1 MRLLIK
7 RDISS
12 NGFPSPEQLEVGELV
27 MNSKTGKLYS
37 KLIDGSI
44 IEWIGQKICFEPMP
58 VIAFSYKNQA
68 VSNIE
73 NFCCAGDLLSAVV
86 TNLKSG
92 AVEYSYA
99 FVELT
104 QNSTTNLVSIGQPK
118 YENYQETQNDNT
130 ITLRKATIPLNISVN
145 PETYNN
151 ISIFKFSVLDSNNSV
166 LTEQILTFKC
176 IEASL

>member
-44 IEWIGQKICFEPMP
+44 IEWIGQKICFEPIP
-58 VIAFSYKNQA
+58 VIAFNYKNQT

-92 AVEYSYA
+92 TIEYFYSLI
-99 FVELT
+99 ELT
-104 QNSTTNLVSIGQPK
+104 QNSTSNLISIGQPK
-118 YENYQETQNDNT
+118 YETYQETQAENT
-130 ITLRKATIPLNISVN
+130 ITFRKATIPLNISVN
-145 PETYNN
+145 PNSYNN
-151 ISIFKFSVLDSNNSV
+151 ISIFKFSVLDINNNP